1 MPMLNAAPRIR
12 TLISGLCFFA
22 VVCIV
27 LFLAL
32 IIVDVSNGASLGSLA
47 AQSQPTPPEPAH
59 STPDGF
65 SLTSLASSSLPSP
78 AASSQSSQTELWNW
92 PEPSPPPPLEPPPAP
107 LLPPPSPQRPMP
119 PLPPPPIALPPTPR
133 PRQPPKPQPQA
144 FLTRCSGGA
153 TLIAQCLNERFR
165 KAGPFYDGEF
175 SSIPAL
181 AGVLITQFD
190 VHHQYDK
197 PWLPYSPDWEI
208 GDYFTGTIKNAAIP
222 PGIWDR
228 GRPGF
233 VVAPTATRLFCSYSA
248 DGTTQGDLKSCQR
261 RRHVPAPAD
270 CVPGCNLDFQQ
281 IWCDPKNCNAETCDA
296 YPNPTFHLSVQS
308 VTYPGRTI
316 NTDCAWPADS
326 LRWMLKQT
334 VLRHRSYNEVVF
346 DSVPIVEGFP
356 HSIEAFF
363 LPDLAAEDLHGEMH
377 EWGVRAHRQFLAQYG
392 VTADDVPLLVYKSWG
407 GALSAEDP
415 FRVLE

>member
-1 MPMLNAAPRIR
+1 MPTLNDAPCLRV
-12 TLISGLCFFA
+12 LISCVCFFA
-22 VVCIV
+22 VVCM
-27 LFLAL
+27 LLYLAL
-32 IIVDVSNGASLGSLA
+32 IIVDVSNGASLGDVA
-47 AQSQPTPPEPAH
+47 AQSQPTPPEAEPTHAT
-59 STPDGF
+59 SDGF
-65 SLTSLASSSLPSP
+65 SLASLASSPPPS
-78 AASSQSSQTELWNW
+78 AASLQTELRDMQ
-92 PEPSPPPPLEPPPAP
+92 EPSPPPPLEPPPAP
-107 LLPPPSPQRPMP
+107 LPPLPSPRRPLPPSPPPPS
-119 PLPPPPIALPPTPR
+119 ALPPTPR
-133 PRQPPKPQPQA
+133 PRQPPQPQPPA
-144 FLTRCSGGA
+144 YSTRCSGGG
-153 TLIAQCLNERFR
+153 TLVAQCLNERFR

-181 AGVLITQFD
+181 AGVLISQFD
-190 VHHQYDK
+190 VHHDGDK
-197 PWLPYSPDWEI
+197 PWLPYSPDWDV
-208 GDYFTGTIKNAAIP
+208 GDHFTGTIKNAAIP

-296 YPNPTFHLSVQS
+296 YPNPTYHLSVQS

-334 VLRHRSYNEVVF
+334 ILRRRSYNEVVF

-363 LPDLAAEDLHGEMH
+363 LPDLAAEDLNGEMRA
-377 EWGVRAHRQFLAQYG
+377 WGIRVHRQFLAQYG
-392 VTADDVPLLVYKSWG
+392 VTADDVPLLVYKVWG
-407 GALSAEDP
+407 DKMTAGDP
-415 FRVLE
+415 FSVLE